1 MSQFSFWTH
10 LESQINSHFLGR
22 CWAPSSKWQQLSE
35 SWKKDKTS
43 QHNSIR
49 APNLL
54 KTNVSG
60 ESSASSVSSV
70 NSVNSVNSVSS
81 VSSVGR
87 VLKQATFITYFPEDN
102 CLCSSSPDFATKM
115 ILMLLFSR
123 QIKMSS
129 PNLNNVIIIG
139 CILCYSRW
147 SKIVQSL
154 PQKSIHRLLQ
164 NIRKYNPPK
173 YFQRNHS
180 RSRLLYHINQRFSVH
195 LHSQGKQVKW
205 WQWCTGCP
213 KKTDEQKII
222 PHNDIKCVLGINE
235 SKFNG
240 KRS

>member
-1 MSQFSFWTH
+1 MTAT
-10 LESQINSHFLGR
+10 LRIL
-22 CWAPSSKWQQLSE
+22 
-35 SWKKDKTS
+35 KKDKTS
-43 QHNSIR
+43 QHKSIR

-60 ESSASSVSSV
+60 ESSASSASSVSSV

-213 KKTDEQKII
+213 KKNWRTENNPSQSKHLKGQLWPRVGDVFLLFL
-222 PHNDIKCVLGINE
+222 PHPPPP
-235 SKFNG
+235 SQ
-240 KRS
+240 RSVVTPRW

>member
-1 MSQFSFWTH
+1 MTIYIYSSH
-10 LESQINSHFLGR
+10 ISPVSPLSHFTTQPPQLLILLSP
-22 CWAPSSKWQQLSE
+22 PSVR
-35 SWKKDKTS
+35 
-43 QHNSIR
+43 H
-49 APNLL
+49 
-54 KTNVSG
+54 VS
-60 ESSASSVSSV
+60 SVSNVSSV

-81 VSSVGR
+81 VGR
-87 VLKQATFITYFPEDN
+87 VNRLHLLLIFPRITVSVLRPQILQQN
-102 CLCSSSPDFATKM
+102 M

-164 NIRKYNPPK
+164 NIRNNNPPK

-195 LHSQGKQVKW
+195 LHSQGEQVKW
-205 WQWCTGCP
+205 WEWYTGCP
-213 KKTDEQKII
+213 KKKVTNRK
-222 PHNDIKCVLGINE
+222 L
-235 SKFNG
+235 SLTM
-240 KRS
+240 R

>member
-1 MSQFSFWTH
+1 MTAT
-10 LESQINSHFLGR
+10 LRIL
-22 CWAPSSKWQQLSE
+22 
-35 SWKKDKTS
+35 KKDKTS
-43 QHNSIR
+43 QHKSIR

-60 ESSASSVSSV
+60 ESSASSASSVSSV

-81 VSSVGR
+81 VNSVNSVSSVGR
-87 VLKQATFITYFPEDN
+87 VNRLHLLLIFPRITVSVLRPQI
-102 CLCSSSPDFATKM
+102 LQQKM

-164 NIRKYNPPK
+164 NIRNYNPPK

-205 WQWCTGCP
+205 WQLCTGCP